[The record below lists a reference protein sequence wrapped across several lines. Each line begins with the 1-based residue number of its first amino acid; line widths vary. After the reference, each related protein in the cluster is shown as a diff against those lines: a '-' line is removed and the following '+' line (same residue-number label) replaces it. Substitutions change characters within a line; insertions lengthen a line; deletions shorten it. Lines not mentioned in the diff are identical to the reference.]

1 MNKYK
6 YVATDINGKHI
17 KGTFVANN
25 EAEMKELLLKNGYYV
40 ISSRQASNLDLGAL
54 FSISGKIKT
63 AELSQFCNQFSA
75 MITAGISIIEA
86 VHVCAGL
93 KYSKLLRSTLQH
105 VEEDL
110 KQGYLLSE
118 AMSKHP
124 KVFPAFFTSMIY
136 VGETAGCLDTVLIA
150 IAEYY
155 VLENKTKKKIIS
167 SLIYPIILILMLIVV
182 VVVMMLF
189 VIPTFIDSFSKMD
202 VEMPGITMAI
212 FNLSNFFKS
221 HGLLVLAGLAGLIV
235 ILWLIRF
242 LPSVRLFYDRM
253 KITLPVFK
261 KINYALF
268 TSRFCRSLSLLLG
281 SGADSLSALLSLKK
295 TITNRYLAI
304 QFDKVIDDVKKGFNL
319 SQALPSNMDI
329 SPVLVHMIV
338 VGEKTGELDN
348 VLNRTGPYFAEQ
360 AEASLNAITT
370 IVQPA
375 VLVLLGGTIAL
386 LFVAMYAPILN
397 MITGLK
403 V

>member
-17 KGTFVANN
+17 KGTFVANS
-25 EAEMKELLLKNGYYV
+25 EAEMKELLLKNGYYLV
-40 ISSRQASNLDLGAL
+40 SSRQASGIDLASI
-54 FSISGKIKT
+54 FSLSGKIKT

-75 MITAGISIIEA
+75 MITAGISIVEA
-86 VHVCAGL
+86 VHVCVGL
-93 KYSKLLRSTLQH
+93 KYSKLLKSTLAT

-110 KQGYLLSE
+110 KQGYLLSD
-118 AMSKHP
+118 AMARHP

-167 SLIYPIILILMLIVV
+167 SLIYPLILILMLIVV
-182 VVVMMLF
+182 VVIMMVF

-212 FNLSNFFKS
+212 FNMSVFFREN
-221 HGLLVLAGLAGLIV
+221 GIIVLGGVAALIV

-242 LPSVRLFYDRM
+242 LPSVKLFYDRL
-253 KITLPVFK
+253 KVTLPVFK

-281 SGADSLSALLSLKK
+281 SGADSLSALISLKK
-295 TITNRYLAI
+295 TITNRYLSL
-304 QFDKVIDDVKKGFNL
+304 QFDKVIDDVKKGFAL
-319 SQALPSNMDI
+319 SQALTNNMEL
-329 SPVLVHMIV
+329 SPVLIHMII

-348 VLNRTGPYFAEQ
+348 VLNRTAPYFAEQ
-360 AEASLNAITT
+360 AEASLGAITT
-370 IVQPA
+370 VVQPA
-375 VLVLLGGTIAL
+375 VLILLGGTIAL